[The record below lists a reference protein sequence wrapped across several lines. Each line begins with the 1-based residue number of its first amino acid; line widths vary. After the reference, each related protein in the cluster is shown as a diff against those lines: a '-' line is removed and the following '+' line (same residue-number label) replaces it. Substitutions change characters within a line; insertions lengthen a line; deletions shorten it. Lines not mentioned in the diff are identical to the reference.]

1 MTCEDA
7 LLAIVES
14 IRRCERETARMPAA
28 VGVAGDVL
36 HALRDGRHADYWH
49 VYGVPIVTAPEL
61 APGSVV
67 ALLSS
72 PQRAAFYWSAR

>member
-1 MTCEDA
+1 MA
-7 LLAIVES
+7 VVES

-36 HALRDGRHADYWH
+36 HALRDGAGGELY